1 MGKRVVLVASNFGLW
16 AEELQGPWDALKQA
30 GHDLTLATYRGLPPG
45 VLKLSMDPDF
55 VDPMQGVK
63 VNPAPMVARVE
74 QILADGEWD
83 HTIKIADIKMADY
96 DAIVLVGGPGSPL
109 DIAGNGRIH
118 RLLEEAYKTDKI
130 IGAIC
135 YAVGAL
141 VWARDMDND
150 GRSIIYGKTVTA
162 HPREWDFIDDLPYW
176 LHNPTAENPEL
187 NLFTPGFVFPLAQI
201 VENAVGP
208 AGTVLSDPTTTH
220 EKQLVAFDYPFVTA
234 LSAESSSDFG
244 AKLVEVLE
252 TEPSAGRKM
261 LRRHMH
267 YLYNNDVAGM
277 LANEYTEDAV
287 VVVDNNVVQGREAL
301 TGLMTGFIQMI
312 GEFRYQTIDRF
323 VETENSVLVEST
335 VKMANLGVSRV
346 YDLYIL
352 RDGKIAQ
359 QIKGVK

>member
-1 MGKRVVLVASNFGLW
+1 MSKRIVLVASNFGLW
-16 AEELQGPWDALKQA
+16 AEELQGPWDALKNA
-30 GHDLTLATYRGLPPG
+30 GHQLTLATYRGLPPG
-45 VLKLSMDPDF
+45 ILKLSMDPDF

-63 VNPAPMVARVE
+63 VNPAPMVERVK
-74 QILADGEWD
+74 QILADGEWES
-83 HTIKIADIKMADY
+83 TIKIADIKMADY
-96 DAIVLVGGPGSPL
+96 DAIVLVGGPGCPL
-109 DIAGNGRIH
+109 DMVGNGRLH

-141 VWARDMDND
+141 VWARDMDNG
-150 GRSIIYGKTVTA
+150 GRSIMYGKTVTA
-162 HPREWDFIDDLPYW
+162 HPREWDFVDDLPYW
-176 LHNPTAENPEL
+176 LYNPTEKNPEL
-187 NLFTPGFVFPLAQI
+187 NFFTPGFVFPLAQI

-208 AGTVLSDPTTTH
+208 DGKVLSDPTTTH

-252 TEPSAGRKM
+252 TEPSFGRKM

-323 VETENSVLVEST
+323 VETADSVLVEST
-335 VKMANLGVSRV
+335 VNMANIGVKKV
-346 YDLYIL
+346 YDLYML
-352 RDGKIAQ
+352 RDGKICQ